1 MNVYLAA
8 SDVTLTIP
16 FVDSL
21 GNPVTPTAVSYRV
34 LDEEGAALVDS
45 TSLAFDS
52 LVGSVVVTVPAALN
66 ALPSGK
72 VRALR
77 QVELLMDTAAGRV
90 FTEAQFVIEG
100 TELLVPGTNSFQT
113 LNKAE
118 LVALDI
124 PGLTAWSQA
133 SRADRIAA
141 MIQARNNIGQ
151 MQYRYR
157 WSENWQNFIFPEFGI
172 YSIVQFTQEQY
183 LSLPIDFRVACER
196 AQIMEADD
204 LLGGDPVL
212 AKRAQGIVSET
223 IGDSTT
229 AFSAVRPSRQL
240 ICDRAMKELARYV
253 VKRTR
258 LTRAT

>member
-34 LDEEGAALVDS
+34 LDEEGSALVDS

>member
-8 SDVTLTIP
+8 SDVALTVP

-34 LDEEGAALVDS
+34 LDEEGAVLLDE
-45 TSLAFDS
+45 TSIAFDS
-52 LVGSVVVTVPAALN
+52 LVESVTVTVPAALN
-66 ALPSGK
+66 ALPAGK

-77 QVELLMDTAAGRV
+77 QIELLMDTAAGRV
-90 FTEAQFVIEG
+90 FTDAQYLIEG

-124 PGLTAWSQA
+124 PGLTGWVQA
-133 SRADRIAA
+133 SRSERVAA
-141 MIQARNNIGQ
+141 MIQARNNLGQ

-172 YSIVQFTQEQY
+172 YSIVQFSQEQY
-183 LSLPIDFRVACER
+183 MSLPIDFRVACER

-212 AKRAQGIVSET
+212 AKRLQGIVSET
-223 IGDSTT
+223 IGDASTT
-229 AFSAVRPSRQL
+229 FSAVRPNRRL
-240 ICDRAMKELARYV
+240 ICDRAMKELSRYV

-258 LTRAT
+258 LSRS